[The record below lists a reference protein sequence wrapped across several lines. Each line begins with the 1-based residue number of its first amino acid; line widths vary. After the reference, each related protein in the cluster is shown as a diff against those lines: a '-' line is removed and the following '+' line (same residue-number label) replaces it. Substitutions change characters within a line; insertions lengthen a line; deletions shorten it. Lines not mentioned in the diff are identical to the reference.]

1 MVWSSLCGCTLLIT
15 NCCSLIVHTPPARLD
30 PSHITSLIPILQT
43 LIADRNPLVL
53 GTALAALENIA
64 PGRNDLLHSQ
74 YRRLCRSLVDTDEW
88 SQVVM
93 LRVLERY
100 ARCEFS
106 DPEGKGSKVSLD
118 TRGALYESQ
127 AD

>member
-1 MVWSSLCGCTLLIT
+1 MHHTFAEYSLL
-15 NCCSLIVHTPPARLD
+15 PAVFTVRIADVSLD

-43 LIADRNPLVL
+43 LLADRNPLVL
-53 GTALAALENIA
+53 GTALAALESIA
-64 PGRNDLLHSQ
+64 PGRNDLLHGQ

-100 ARCEFS
+100 ARCEFA

-118 TRGALYESQ
+118 IKGNLLEAR
-127 AD
+127 ADL